1 MPPKKSG
8 LGRGSRGGKKAK
20 QKRRSAVETGG
31 AAERR
36 EDLEREIQRLQQ
48 RLADAEQQLEENQQG
63 VGAVWAGLTGTHR
76 RRSSIA
82 SAEAGSSEGDG
93 DDGESD
99 EEAGGQRAPKR
110 RRLTIETIEHERPH
124 LQNIARQVA
133 GWMGYDTAF
142 GQELMTNWRSGD
154 TRTILVHETKE
165 RGKGS
170 PGYANGDFIDTAR
183 RLAPNHLKEIED
195 FRRTSH
201 AEGGVVSVRTIV
213 QHLNEKFA
221 GTGEKQMNA
230 AFLTDL

>member
-110 RRLTIETIEHERPH
+110 RRLTIETIEQRTVRLASELEVAGNSPGRSRTYEENRTFVFACLKAEQEVLQRCEEHERPH

-133 GWMGYDTAF
+133 SGWGTT
-142 GQELMTNWRSGD
+142 LRS
-154 TRTILVHETKE
+154 
-165 RGKGS
+165 
-170 PGYANGDFIDTAR
+170 AR
-183 RLAPNHLKEIED
+183 
-195 FRRTSH
+195 S
-201 AEGGVVSVRTIV
+201 S
-213 QHLNEKFA
+213 
-221 GTGEKQMNA
+221 
-230 AFLTDL
+230 